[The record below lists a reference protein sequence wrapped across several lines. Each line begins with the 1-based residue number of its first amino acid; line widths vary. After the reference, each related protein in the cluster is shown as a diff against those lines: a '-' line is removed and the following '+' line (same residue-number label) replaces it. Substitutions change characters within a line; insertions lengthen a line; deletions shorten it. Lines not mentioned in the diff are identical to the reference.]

1 MLKLPNN
8 KTISPIE
15 LFSDLFEVTSDFL
28 TTHQCEWNKLIWND
42 FLSRFQNK
50 GFALSTEVQV
60 YINNLVESMNRLYDS
75 SDPRSNFK
83 EIMTDISQQTTRYI
97 NKWAEQTLQQSEKH
111 FSSVVET
118 ASDAII
124 TVDGC
129 GIIVFGN
136 QSVSKVFGFTQEEIL
151 GKPVTIIIPE
161 RFRAIH
167 ETAFKRFIETGKA
180 KIIGRTLELL
190 ALRKDG
196 SEFPSELSLSTWKSN
211 ESIFFTAIIRDITK
225 RKKAEETIAIDYHIQ
240 KSLSSVLKISLEP
253 ISLEKQ
259 LEQILNHILPIPWL
273 ALEQKGCIFIV
284 EEKSNVLVM
293 KAHYGLPE
301 NIRKSCSS
309 VPFGKCHCGKVAVT
323 GKTLF
328 ATESDK
334 YHTEITANH
343 KPHGHLC
350 IPILSAG
357 KLLGVMNMY
366 VKEGRRRDEIQE
378 EFLSAIADTLAGI
391 IERKKVEDAI
401 RTAKDELETR
411 VKERTERLDT
421 SLKEKE
427 LLLSEIHHRV
437 KNNLQ
442 IVSSLLKLQSRNI
455 NNTKYRE
462 IFRNS
467 ENQIQTMALIHEE
480 LYRSVDLTNINF
492 GDYLGKLTKELFSSY
507 VVDVSRI
514 ALLVNIEN
522 VILGIDTAIPCGLII
537 NELISN
543 ALKYGFPGDKKGAV
557 CVTLKT
563 DPNTEECELRVS
575 DNGIGIKG
583 DVDLSNTQSLGLY
596 LVTNLIDNQL
606 HGSIELK
613 RENGTEF
620 IMRFKKRLSSI
631 H

>member
-1 MLKLPNN
+1 MSRLYN
-8 KTISPIE
+8 KKSISPVE
-15 LFSDLFEVTSDFL
+15 LFSDLFTVATDFIF
-28 TTHQCEWNKLIWND
+28 THQCEWNKLIWND
-42 FLSRFQNK
+42 LLTQFQQK
-50 GFALSTEVQV
+50 GFALSTEAQI
-60 YINNLVESMNRLYDS
+60 YINNLTESMNKLYDS
-75 SDPRSNFK
+75 SDPRSNLK
-83 EIMTDISQQTTRYI
+83 EIMTDISAQTTRYI
-97 NKWAEQTLQQSEKH
+97 NKWTQETLAQSERH

-124 TVDGC
+124 TVDSC
-129 GIIVFGN
+129 GIVVFGN
-136 QSVSKVFGFTQEEIL
+136 KSIEKVFGFTQEELL

-161 RFRAIH
+161 RFRNIH
-167 ETAFKRFIETGKA
+167 DTAFQRFLATGKA
-180 KIIGRTLELL
+180 KIIGKTLELM

-253 ISLEKQ
+253 LSLEKQ

-284 EEKSNVLVM
+284 DEKSNVLVM

-301 NIRKSCSS
+301 NVKLSCSR
-309 VPFGKCHCGKVAVT
+309 VPFGQCHCGMVAST
-323 GKTLF
+323 GKTVF
-328 ATESDK
+328 AETNDK
-334 YHTEITANH
+334 YHAEVSGAH

-350 IPILSAG
+350 LPIVSAG

-366 VKEGRRRDEIQE
+366 VKQGKRRDEIQE

-401 RTAKDELETR
+401 RLAKEELETR
-411 VKERTERLDT
+411 VKERTERLDAG
-421 SLKEKE
+421 LKEKE

-455 NNTKYRE
+455 NHAKYKE

-492 GDYLGKLTKELFSSY
+492 GGYLGKLTKELFSSY
-507 VVDVSRI
+507 VVDTKRI
-514 ALLVNIEN
+514 SLNVNIEN
-522 VILGIDTAIPCGLII
+522 GVLGIDTAIPCGLII

-543 ALKYGFPGDKKGAV
+543 SLKYGFPEERRGV
-557 CVTLKT
+557 VSVFLKT
-563 DPNTEECELRVS
+563 DDISDECELRVS
-575 DNGIGIKG
+575 DNGIGIQG
-583 DVDLSNTQSLGLY
+583 EIDLNNSQTLGHY
-596 LVTNLIDNQL
+596 LVTNLVENQL
-606 HGSIELK
+606 HGTIELN
-613 RENGTEF
+613 RIGGTEF
-620 IMRFKKRLSSI
+620 IMRFKKRSSSV